1 MEAPKKASTLEPCM
15 AIDDDRPDERP
26 SIAESGSQAQG
37 STQWTSPV
45 SARVTRLIFH
55 AGLGALLALYVAFF
69 VARCVANIRCPYT
82 MDYGEGLVL
91 SQALRLAHGESLYN
105 DYTHYPFV
113 FSNYPPLFIALA
125 AAGAKF
131 FGAGFAFGRG
141 LAFAA
146 MLGLAAVMA
155 VLLRRCGVGLA
166 PAIGAPAFLL
176 STRSVVMWTGFMR
189 VDSLSWLLSMG
200 GLYCVLRRGRW
211 LIPGVLL
218 MVAATYTKQSTVVGL
233 AAAVIYLWWIGERRN
248 AALFLGSWAGAVLT
262 LFAVFQVVTHGW
274 FYRHIVTANVNPW
287 FADHMWT
294 IIKGTLATYPV
305 LFAMATVSAAA
316 LLAGTRRAKT
326 DGDQTTNAH
335 NCERLLVPYFALAA
349 VSSLSV
355 GKGGAAINY
364 VIEPMAAACLV
375 AALGYHR
382 LISAPRSR
390 TTDALWAVAA
400 VALTVQVITMWFP
413 PSRWAERRAPA
424 VTGGRA
430 AAWIIARTK
439 GDIIGDPPGVVVL
452 SGRPLLLDAATA
464 SHMALMGVWNP
475 APLLRDINRRR
486 FSLIYMMVGAPQSKA
501 VHGLHEGK
509 WSDAIMRTI
518 LQNYRDAG
526 SAGALCFLVP
536 RQPAVR
542 ASRPRS
548 DGHGPAPAG
557 RH

>member
-1 MEAPKKASTLEPCM
+1 M

-37 STQWTSPV
+37 SARWPSPA
-45 SARVTRLIFH
+45 SARAARTAFH
-55 AGLGALLALYVAFF
+55 AAVAALLALYVAFF
-69 VARCVANIRCPYT
+69 VIKCVGDIRCPYT

-91 SQALRLAHGESLYN
+91 SQTLRLAHGESLYN

-131 FGAGFAFGRG
+131 FGAGFAFGRA

-146 MLGLAAVMA
+146 MLGLAVVMA
-155 VLLRRCGVGLA
+155 LLLRRCGVALA
-166 PAIGAPAFLL
+166 PAVGAPVFLL
-176 STRSVVMWTGFMR
+176 STKYVALWTGFMR

-200 GLYCVLRRGRW
+200 GLYCVLRRGKW

-218 MVAATYTKQSTVVGL
+218 MVAAVYTKQSTVVGL

-248 AALFLGSWAGAVLT
+248 AALFLSSWAGAVLM
-262 LFAVFQVVTHGW
+262 LFAVFQVATHGW
-274 FYRHIVTANVNPW
+274 FYRHVVTANVNPF
-287 FADHMWT
+287 FADKMWLGIRIAFT
-294 IIKGTLATYPV
+294 AWPV
-305 LFAMATVSAAA
+305 LFIMAAVSAAA
-316 LLAGTRRAKT
+316 LLARPGRGKT
-326 DGDQTTNAH
+326 DCDETSNGH
-335 NCERLLVPYFALAA
+335 HCERLLVPYFALAA
-349 VSSLSV
+349 VSSLTV
-355 GKGGAAINY
+355 GKGGAAANY
-364 VIEPMAAACLV
+364 LIEPMAAACLV

-390 TTDALWAVAA
+390 GVDALWAVTA
-400 VALTVQVITMWFP
+400 VALTVQLITMWYP
-413 PSRWAERRAPA
+413 PSLWAQRRDLAII
-424 VTGGRA
+424 GGRA
-430 AAWIIARTK
+430 AARIIARTK

-452 SGRPLLLDAATA
+452 SGRPLLLDPATA

-475 APLLRDINRRR
+475 VPLLQDIYHQR
-486 FSLIYMMVGAPQSKA
+486 FSLIYMNAGVRWGKD
-501 VHGLHEGK
+501 VHGLYGAK
-509 WSDAIMRTI
+509 WSDAIRRTI

-536 RQPAVR
+536 RQPEAR
-542 ASRPRS
+542 ASQIHPA
-548 DGHGPAPAG
+548 GQGPAPAG